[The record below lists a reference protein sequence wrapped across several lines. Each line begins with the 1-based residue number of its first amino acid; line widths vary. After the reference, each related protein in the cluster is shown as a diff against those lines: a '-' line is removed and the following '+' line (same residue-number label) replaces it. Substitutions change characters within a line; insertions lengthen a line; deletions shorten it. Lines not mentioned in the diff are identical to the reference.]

1 MSATE
6 DDVKTPDNDVFVMLS
21 ELYSGMNK
29 TSWHFTPT
37 REKKNF
43 KNIIFAHHFIVA

>member
-21 ELYSGMNK
+21 ELYSGMNI
-29 TSWHFTPT
+29 
-37 REKKNF
+37 EQD
-43 KNIIFAHHFIVA
+43 